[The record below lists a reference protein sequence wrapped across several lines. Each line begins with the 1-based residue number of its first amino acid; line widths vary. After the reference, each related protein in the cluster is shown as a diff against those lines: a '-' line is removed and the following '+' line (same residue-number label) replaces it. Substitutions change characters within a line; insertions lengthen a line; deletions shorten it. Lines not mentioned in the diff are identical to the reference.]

1 MCKAGLNLSVVVWF
15 CRVIC
20 ASMMFWGARRVWE
33 TSGDLAKDR
42 CKSKMPVFYG
52 MQNFEDFRRT
62 ETLQNIGKTQVFH
75 NKRSVE
81 IRLVDKIGD
90 LLTSKRPESSRSLQ
104 TCMFRD
110 SCVNNSGFCL
120 CLKTFFSQRMYV
132 LTVLLGNGGCEGLS
146 QNRC

>member
-1 MCKAGLNLSVVVWF
+1 MYA
-15 CRVIC
+15 
-20 ASMMFWGARRVWE
+20 
-33 TSGDLAKDR
+33 
-42 CKSKMPVFYG
+42 SKMPVFFG

-62 ETLQNIGKTQVFH
+62 ETLQHIGKTQVFH

-110 SCVNNSGFCL
+110 LCVSNSGFCL
-120 CLKTFFSQRMYV
+120 CSKSCLFSQRMYV